1 MAEISKDADGEA
13 ERNGLSTDFTDG
25 TDFSGVLG
33 VSCWQM
39 VPMPQIP
46 EGLAS
51 LSRCSIRVHPCHPWL
66 VNPVHERGWTTDL
79 TDGHGSEARELSAD
93 GADFQGYGWGSGTGR
108 LSTDFTDDTDSG
120 TPVPEKQRGQCPI
133 FNISSRFHKTPR
145 SWAWPEREG
154 RHAASVMSART
165 RDYPQ
170 MALNPESFPVEY
182 RSLRIVAERILRL
195 LDQQDEGVPQIPKN
209 LN

>member
-1 MAEISKDADGEA
+1 MAGADFQGYGWGSGTG
-13 ERNGLSTDFTDG
+13 RLSTDFTDG
-25 TDFSGVLG
+25 TDFFGVLG

-51 LSRCSIRVHPCHPWL
+51 LPRCSIRVHPCHPWL

-93 GADFQGYGWGSGTGR
+93 DGDGADFQGCGWGSGTGR

-120 TPVPEKQRGQCPI
+120 P
-133 FNISSRFHKTPR
+133 RFEQPR
-145 SWAWPEREG
+145 SDG
-154 RHAASVMSART
+154 SDVGT
-165 RDYPQ
+165 D
-170 MALNPESFPVEY
+170 
-182 RSLRIVAERILRL
+182 LRL
-195 LDQQDEGVPQIPKN
+195 RTHATGRRAYDGRRRARPTVTTRSMIWRRRISTSGPDGNPSKANAPQRRGP
-209 LN
+209 L